1 MYMKFKDRFTW
12 LIGEQNYFHVKLAH
26 KTNWDR
32 LLSHLLLAWN
42 KTVNLVY
49 SVRSPKTNQKANHGY
64 LVMINN
70 ITQKPF
76 NMTLRCVFLKLH
88 FKMIFI
94 LCVSVKG
101 HKYRTATLEQLKTYW
116 VLHLSIIELST
127 VLSIINE
134 YSQNFN

>member
-1 MYMKFKDRFTW
+1 MKFKERFAW
-12 LIGEQNYFHVKLAH
+12 LRWEQHYFDIKLAH
-26 KTNWDR
+26 KSNWDR
-32 LLSHLLLAWN
+32 LLSHLLLTWN
-42 KTVNLVY
+42 KTLNLVY
-49 SVRSPKTNQKANHGY
+49 SVCSPKTNLKANHGY

-76 NMTLRCVFLKLH
+76 NMTLRYVFLKLH
-88 FKMIFI
+88 FTMIFI

-101 HKYRTATLEQLKTYW
+101 HKYRTSILEQLRTYW
-116 VLHLSIIELST
+116 VLHLSKIELST

>member
-26 KTNWDR
+26 KTHWDR

-42 KTVNLVY
+42 NTLNLVY
-49 SVRSPKTNQKANHGY
+49 SVCSPKTNQKANHGY

-76 NMTLRCVFLKLH
+76 NMTVRCVFLKLH

-101 HKYRTATLEQLKTYW
+101 HKYRTATLEQLRTYW

>member
-1 MYMKFKDRFTW
+1 MKFKDRFTW
-12 LIGEQNYFHVKLAH
+12 LSGEQNYFHVKLAH

-42 KTVNLVY
+42 KTLNLVY
-49 SVRSPKTNQKANHGY
+49 SVCSPKTNVKTNHWY
-64 LVMINN
+64 LIIINN
-70 ITQKPF
+70 IIQKLF

-88 FKMIFI
+88 FTMISI

>member
-1 MYMKFKDRFTW
+1 MYMKFKERFTC
-12 LIGEQNYFHVKLAH
+12 LSGEQNYFHIKLAH
-26 KTNWDR
+26 KTNWDC

-49 SVRSPKTNQKANHGY
+49 SVRSPKTKANYGY
-64 LVMINN
+64 LVIINN

-88 FKMIFI
+88 FTMIFI

-101 HKYRTATLEQLKTYW
+101 HKYRTATLEQLRTYW

>member
-1 MYMKFKDRFTW
+1 MKFKERFTW
-12 LIGEQNYFHVKLAH
+12 LSGEQNYFHIKLAH
-26 KTNWDR
+26 KTHWDC

-49 SVRSPKTNQKANHGY
+49 SVRSPKTKANYGY
-64 LVMINN
+64 LVIINN
-70 ITQKPF
+70 IIQKPI
-76 NMTLRCVFLKLH
+76 NMALRCVFLKLH
-88 FKMIFI
+88 FTMISI

-101 HKYRTATLEQLKTYW
+101 HKYRTATLEQLRTYW

>member
-1 MYMKFKDRFTW
+1 MKFKERFAW
-12 LIGEQNYFHVKLAH
+12 LRWEQNYFHIKLAH
-26 KTNWDR
+26 KSNWDR

-49 SVRSPKTNQKANHGY
+49 SVRSPKTKANYGY
-64 LVMINN
+64 LVTINN
-70 ITQKPF
+70 IIQKPF
-76 NMTLRCVFLKLH
+76 NMALKCVFLQLD
-88 FKMIFI
+88 FTMIFI

-101 HKYRTATLEQLKTYW
+101 HKYRTATLEQLRTYW
-116 VLHLSIIELST
+116 VLHLSIKELST